1 MSIFKRG
8 SIYWYKFMWH
18 GELIRESTKQGN
30 DRKARQ
36 IEAAHKTRL
45 AKQQDA
51 REDARD
57 RMKCSDVL
65 LCEECAKWFNAAEA
79 HREES
84 RVFCSGSC
92 SATWTKRH
100 TRIPTLAQFFERDFK
115 PYVEAHF
122 AAKPKTA
129 EYYAYGAVL
138 LLEAGMGELL
148 LNEISSQH
156 AAGYIAKQAKRSP
169 STVNCGLRTLRRA
182 LNLADEW
189 GKIDRAPKFALAKGE
204 RQRERVVTQAEF
216 LAYRD
221 LCRQPWRDV
230 ATVLYGTGMRPGE
243 AYKLRWE
250 HVLLNGKGGLIQI
263 AEGKTKAA
271 RRFLPM
277 VPEVYSALMAR
288 HAEQKNPAVG
298 WVFPAGS
305 VSGHLEESS
314 AKIYHGE
321 AVKRLTKAS
330 AVYHQWMKQGRNGNW
345 ADVVSATGKLAPE
358 YLERHGGA
366 IQAGWKG
373 FEPYCLRHSA
383 LTMLAASGCDAFTLA
398 RIAGHSSI
406 TITQRY
412 CHPQA
417 ETIEKAFENFSG
429 SALGGHNSR
438 HTPELPATSDN
449 GAKAANNCKIES

>member
-1 MSIFKRG
+1 MSIYKRG
-8 SIYWYKFMWH
+8 GVYWYKFMWN

-30 DRKARQ
+30 DRKARN
-36 IEAAHKTRL
+36 IESAHRARL
-45 AKQQDA
+45 AKEQDA
-51 REDARD
+51 RQAAKERL
-57 RMKCSDVL
+57 RCSEVL
-65 LCEECAKWFNAAEA
+65 LCEECEKWFNAEHTQSQDA
-79 HREES
+79 H
-84 RVFCSGSC
+84 VFCSGSC
-92 SATWTKRH
+92 AADWMKRH
-100 TRIPTLAQFFERDFK
+100 TRVPTPEHFIEQDFK

-129 EYYAYGAVL
+129 DYYTYGSTL
-138 LLEAGMGELL
+138 LLEAGMGGLL

-156 AAGYIAKQAKRSP
+156 AAGYIAKQAKPSP
-169 STVNCGLRTLRRA
+169 STINCGLRTLRRA

-189 GKIDRAPKFALAKGE
+189 GKIDRAPKLALAKGE
-204 RQRERVVTQAEF
+204 RQRERVVAQADF
-216 LAYRD
+216 LAYRE

-230 ATVLYGTGMRPGE
+230 ATVLYGAGMRPGE

-250 HVLLNGKGGLIQI
+250 HILLNGKGGLIQI

-277 VPEVYSALMAR
+277 VSEVYAALNAR
-288 HAEQKNPAVG
+288 HTEQKLPTTG

-305 VSGHLEESS
+305 QSGHLEESS

-321 AVKRLTKAS
+321 AVKKLTSAS
-330 AVYHQWMKQGRNGNW
+330 AVYGEWVEQGCKGDW
-345 ADVVSATGKLAPE
+345 KTAVQEAAKLDAG
-358 YLERHGGA
+358 YLERHSEA

-383 LTMLAASGCDAFTLA
+383 LTMLAESGCDAFTLA

-417 ETIEKAFENFSG
+417 DAIERAFGKLS
-429 SALGGHNSR
+429 GGHKFG
-438 HTPELPATSDN
+438 HTRDLPEKSESVAPAASTTIID
-449 GAKAANNCKIES
+449 G

>member
-8 SIYWYKFMWH
+8 RVYWYKFMWN

-45 AKQQDA
+45 ATQQDA
-51 REDARD
+51 KEEARL
-57 RMKCSDVL
+57 RLMCSNVL
-65 LCEECAKWFNAAEA
+65 LCDECEKWFNAEEA
-79 HREES
+79 HTEKS
-84 RVFCSGSC
+84 HVFCSGSC
-92 SATWTKRH
+92 SAAWTKRH
-100 TRIPTLAQFFERDFK
+100 TRIPTLAQFLEQDFK

-122 AAKPKTA
+122 STKPKTA
-129 EYYAYGAVL
+129 EYYSYGTAL
-138 LLEAGMGELL
+138 LLEAEMGELP

-156 AAGYIAKQAKRSP
+156 AAGYIAKQARRSP

-204 RQRERVVTQAEF
+204 RQRERVVTHVEF
-216 LAYRD
+216 LAYRE

-243 AYKLRWE
+243 AYRLRWE
-250 HVLLNGKGGLIQI
+250 HLLLNGKGGLLQI

-277 VPEVYSALMAR
+277 VPEVYTVLKAR
-288 HAEQKNPAVG
+288 KAEQGDPATG
-298 WVFPAGS
+298 WVFPTGS
-305 VSGHLEESS
+305 ASGHIEESS
-314 AKIYHGE
+314 ATFYHNE
-321 AVKRLTKAS
+321 AW
-330 AVYHQWMKQGRNGNW
+330 Q
-345 ADVVSATGKLAPE
+345 KLAAASTAYEAWKKSDSIGSWMTAAQEASKLPSE
-358 YLERHGGA
+358 YLSRQSA
-366 IQAGWKG
+366 LIQASFKG
-373 FEPYCLRHSA
+373 FEIYCLRHSA
-383 LTMLAASGCDAFTLA
+383 LTMLAESGCDAFTLA

-417 ETIEKAFENFSG
+417 DAIERAFGNL
-429 SALGGHNSR
+429 AGGHRIGHS
-438 HTPELPATSDN
+438 PELPAKEGS
-449 GAKAANNCKIES
+449 GQAAAL